1 VALPFGD
8 HLHVHAALDR
18 ASDEHPPEQEVTVV
32 RQI

>member
-18 ASDEHPPEQEVTVV
+18 PSDEHPPEQEVTVV